1 MLQKIFLQ
9 FQKKKWKIILLG
21 LIFASGIFLRTYHFG
36 DWLLFEIDQSYDT
49 RIVSEAI
56 DNGISNLPLLGPTAG
71 GGRALRLGPAFYYME
86 YVSAL
91 IFGNTPTGHAMLVLL
106 SSLLSLPLFFLLVRK
121 YFSPTLSFS
130 LLTIFSLSSYLV
142 LYGRFSWS
150 PNILPFLVTA
160 FLYTLLKSVE
170 KNTPHSDRWFLL
182 FVAITTVA
190 SQIHFNAF
198 FTLPTIAILF
208 LLYKRPHFHLRT
220 WFLACG
226 IIVLIY
232 SPMIFSDV
240 STHGENIQFFIS
252 KISKSG
258 DLLKNFSRTL
268 IVDAHYIASGT
279 LLINTGIDHISGGR
293 IKGYGFQND
302 ENLVPRVISLALF
315 FLSIIVLC
323 FNILRE
329 KDIPRKDFFVLIF
342 LSIVIPSA
350 YFYSLLSSNFQI
362 FPRFYLLIAPV
373 CIILYGIL
381 LEKITSLRFGKILL
395 ITFVFFM
402 IIPNAIR
409 LYRHFSSLSHPFE
422 TTSVEREDIFPNNKR
437 LTLAEQDAI
446 TTYIKNSTPNKT
458 IPVYIN
464 TFHEYEPVFW
474 YHLNKQGIVYTDTID
489 ENNLYEQGYYFL
501 IKYRD
506 GGARGID
513 HFTLEATQDFGVLR
527 VYTLRPKSE
536 YIRALKQDTSKPKLL
551 EQTVQIQELQ
561 TWRKILDEN

>member
-1 MLQKIFLQ
+1 MIQRILLQ
-9 FQKKKWKIILLG
+9 FQKKKWKFILLG
-21 LIFASGIFLRTYHFG
+21 LIFALGIFLRTYHFG

-86 YVSAL
+86 YMSAL
-91 IFGNTPTGHAMLVLL
+91 IFGNTPTGHAMLILL
-106 SSLLSLPLFFLLVRK
+106 CSLLSLPLFFLLVRR
-121 YFSPTLSFS
+121 YFSPTLSFF
-130 LLTIFSLSSYLV
+130 LFTLFSFSSYLV

-170 KNTPHSDRWFLL
+170 KNTPHNDRWFLL
-182 FVAITTVA
+182 FVAIATVA

-198 FTLPTIAILF
+198 FTLPTIAVLF

-220 WFLACG
+220 WFLAFG
-226 IIVLIY
+226 IIMLIY
-232 SPMIFSDV
+232 SPMILSDI
-240 STHGENIQFFIS
+240 STHGENIGFFLS
-252 KISKSG
+252 KVSKSG
-258 DLLKNFSRTL
+258 DPFKNFLRTFT
-268 IVDAHYIASGT
+268 VDAHYMASGT
-279 LLINTGIDHISGGR
+279 LLVNTGIDHISGGR
-293 IKGYGFQND
+293 IRGYGFQND
-302 ENLVPRVISLALF
+302 ENLMPRIIALVFF
-315 FLSIIVLC
+315 FLSMIVLC

-329 KDIPRKDFFVLIF
+329 KDVHRKDFFVLIF
-342 LSIVIPSA
+342 LGITISSA

-362 FPRFYLLIAPV
+362 FPRFYLLVVPLF
-373 CIILYGIL
+373 IILPGIL
-381 LEKITSLRFGKILL
+381 PEKISVLRFGKILL
-395 ITFVFFM
+395 IVLLFFM
-402 IIPNAIR
+402 ITPNVMR
-409 LYRHFSSLSHPFE
+409 LYRHFYSLSHPFE

-437 LTLAEQDAI
+437 LTLAEQEMI
-446 TTYIKNSTPNKT
+446 TTSIKNNTPNKT
-458 IPVYIN
+458 LPVYIN

-506 GGARGID
+506 GGTRGID
-513 HFTLEATQDFGVLR
+513 HFTVETTQDFGVLR

-536 YIRALKQDTSKPKLL
+536 YIRAMRQDTSKSKLL
-551 EQTVQIQELQ
+551 KQITQIQALK
-561 TWRKILDEN
+561 TWRTYLLP